1 MVIAFIGKKRSGKS
15 TACEYLA
22 GNSAV
27 ASVRINFKDKLLS
40 EVQEKFLEH
49 IDAIVVAMNELDKE
63 AIKRG
68 ETAPWTVQ
76 RLIDEK
82 PPLFRTLLQNYG
94 TDVVRAID
102 PDYFVKE
109 WERAVE
115 SHASF
120 QILTDDIRFRNEYNA
135 VKRQGGVIIL
145 IEREGLVSTDTH
157 SSEMEMETLVP
168 DYTITAGTV
177 EELHARL
184 NDVMKNIRA

>member
-1 MVIAFIGKKRSGKS
+1 MIIAFIGKKRSGKT
-15 TACEYLA
+15 TACEYLTTD
-22 GNSAV
+22 NTLRV
-27 ASVRINFKDKLLS
+27 NFKDKLLS

-68 ETAPWTVQ
+68 EMAPWTVQ

-109 WERAVE
+109 WEAAV
-115 SHASF
+115 APYTSF
-120 QILTDDIRFRNEYNA
+120 KVLTDDVRFENEYNA
-135 VKRQGGVIIL
+135 VKRQGGIVIL

-157 SSEMEMETLVP
+157 SSETTMEALVP
-168 DYTITAGTV
+168 DYTIRASSV
-177 EELHARL
+177 DELHAGLDR
-184 NDVMKNIRA
+184 VMKDIQT